1 MKYKI
6 QKKKHRRLRNGRIR
20 KKLKPR
26 PIPRLVVPSFF
37 TLMNLFCGFIAI
49 IQILEGKPILGAWL
63 IVFAG
68 VFDMLDGLMARLAN
82 ANSEFGI
89 ELDSLSDMV
98 SFGAAPAILLYTFGL
113 NELMLLGVVV
123 CAFIPLC
130 GAVRLAR
137 FNVDA
142 KVDEDPVFFKG
153 LPIPAQA
160 LMFVAFY
167 LTFVENTQLFEEWKY
182 GVSSIL
188 VPLVVLLS
196 FLMVS
201 TVPFD
206 KVPRFSKG
214 YMKENTGRMFLFV
227 IYSLLIILL
236 QEYGLM
242 IVISVFIIKGLVMAS
257 IRFWK
262 NVTEDND
269 DEDMEIINKINI
281 N

>member
-6 QKKKHRRLRNGRIR
+6 QKKKHRRLSNGRLR

-37 TLMNLFCGFIAI
+37 TLMNLFCGFIAL
-49 IQILEGKPILGAWL
+49 IQILEGKPEFGAWL

-113 NELMLLGVVV
+113 NELMVLGIIV

-142 KVDEDPVFFKG
+142 KVDDNPTFFKG

-160 LMFVAFY
+160 IMFVAFY
-167 LTFVENTQLFEEWKY
+167 LTFAENTEIFEGFKY
-182 GVSSIL
+182 GVSSVLI
-188 VPLVVLLS
+188 PLIVLLS

-206 KVPRFSKG
+206 KMPRFSKG
-214 YMKENTGRMFLFV
+214 YMKQYKGRIFLFAF
-227 IYSLLIILL
+227 YFLLIITL

-242 IVISVFIIKGLVMAS
+242 IVFSVFILKGIVMAA
-257 IRFWK
+257 IRFW
-262 NVTEDND
+262 NDVTGEDND
-269 DEDMEIINKINI
+269 DEEVTIPTSI
-281 N
+281 

>member
-1 MKYKI
+1 MKYNI
-6 QKKKHRRLRNGRIR
+6 QKKKRRRLGTGRLSM
-20 KKLKPR
+20 KLKPR

-37 TLMNLFCGFIAI
+37 TLMNLFCGFVAI
-49 IQILEGKPILGAWL
+49 IHILEGKPVLGAWL

-68 VFDMLDGLMARLAN
+68 VFDMFDGLMARLAN

-89 ELDSLSDMV
+89 ELDSLSDMI

-113 NELMLLGVVV
+113 KELMIPGIIV

-142 KVDEDPVFFKG
+142 KVDDNPAFFKG
-153 LPIPAQA
+153 LPIPAQGI
-160 LMFVAFY
+160 MFVAFY
-167 LTFVENTQLFEEWKY
+167 LTFAENAELFQGLHY
-182 GVSSIL
+182 GVNSFL
-188 VPLVVLLS
+188 VPLILLLS

-206 KVPRFSKG
+206 KMPRFNKDYVKQYKG
-214 YMKENTGRMFLFV
+214 RLILF
-227 IYSLLIILL
+227 ITYFILIIIL

-242 IVISVFIIKGLVMAS
+242 IVFSIFIIKGLVTAAV
-257 IRFWK
+257 RFWRD
-262 NVTEDND
+262 VTGGGSEELKTPSELDAD
-269 DEDMEIINKINI
+269 
-281 N
+281 